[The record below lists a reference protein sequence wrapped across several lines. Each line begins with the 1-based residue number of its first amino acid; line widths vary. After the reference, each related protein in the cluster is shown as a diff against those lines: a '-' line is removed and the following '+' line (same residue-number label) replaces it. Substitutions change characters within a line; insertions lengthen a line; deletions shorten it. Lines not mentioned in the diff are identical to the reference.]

1 MLKYLVMVG
10 VVLGL
15 AFIIARHDEYASLK
29 SVQESADN
37 SNPAIAAKPNANNA
51 QKSPEDSYWNSTSG
65 HIFHNAFRWP
75 EGTTV
80 WAIILTLAAIAGQ
93 THETAKAAKAG
104 QAAAETALLQLN
116 QTTEK
121 ERARIEIRIGPP
133 NINLPDN
140 RYHRAEKGVP
150 QWILTANVLLRN
162 IGAGRAFITRSGG
175 RLVVV
180 SSDAPPPDTGDAFP
194 LILPDSFLDPAPSQT
209 PAQLPF
215 WPDGKGFPEDLSI
228 YGKSLDETL
237 HVRAYG
243 FIEYETMGK
252 RMHHDFLYTF
262 RNAFL
267 GFYSELGG
275 EVPMS
280 EMKRI
285 TQLGWIDTGNFDEYE
300 IKAHAEKTT

>member
-1 MLKYLVMVG
+1 MWKYIVAFVVIFGLSVYVSNQTQRIADQGAQQTAPAANGSAVSNAHDGHAQEDTKNPKQNTPFWFRFFTWHEG
-10 VVLGL
+10 VTAWAILL
-15 AFIIARHDEYASLK
+15 TLF
-29 SVQESADN
+29 
-37 SNPAIAAKPNANNA
+37 AIA
-51 QKSPEDSYWNSTSG
+51 E
-65 HIFHNAFRWP
+65 
-75 EGTTV
+75 
-80 WAIILTLAAIAGQ
+80 Q
-93 THETAKAAKAG
+93 TKQTAKAAKAG

-116 QTTEK
+116 QTTAK

-133 NINLPDN
+133 NINLPDS

-150 QWILTANVLLRN
+150 QWILTTNVMLRN

-215 WPDGKGFPEDLSI
+215 WPDGNGFPEDLSI
-228 YGKSLDETL
+228 YDKSFDETL

-252 RMHHDFLYTF
+252 RMHHDFWFTF

-267 GFYSELGG
+267 GFYAQLGG
-275 EVPMS
+275 EVPMP

-300 IKAHAEKTT
+300 ITAHAEKAN

>member
-1 MLKYLVMVG
+1 MAG

-15 AFIIARHDEYASLK
+15 AFIIARHDEHVSLN

-37 SNPAIAAKPNANNA
+37 SNPAIAAKPNANHA
-51 QKSPEDSYWNSTSG
+51 QKNPEDSYWNSTSG

-80 WAIILTLAAIAGQ
+80 WAIILTLAAIAEQ
-93 THETAKAAKAG
+93 TRETARAAKAG
-104 QAAAETALLQLN
+104 QAAAETALFQLN
-116 QTTEK
+116 QTTAK

-133 NINLPDN
+133 NINLPDS

-150 QWILTANVLLRN
+150 QWILTTNVLLRN

-180 SSDAPPPDTGDAFP
+180 SSDAPPPDIGGAFP
-194 LILPDSFLDPAPSQT
+194 LILPDSFLDPAPSPT
-209 PAQLPF
+209 SAQLPF
-215 WPDGKGFPEDLSI
+215 WPDGNGFPEDLSI
-228 YGKSLDETL
+228 YDKSLDETL

-252 RMHHDFLYTF
+252 RMHHDFWYTF

-280 EMKRI
+280 EMQRF

-300 IKAHAEKTT
+300 IKAHAEKAN